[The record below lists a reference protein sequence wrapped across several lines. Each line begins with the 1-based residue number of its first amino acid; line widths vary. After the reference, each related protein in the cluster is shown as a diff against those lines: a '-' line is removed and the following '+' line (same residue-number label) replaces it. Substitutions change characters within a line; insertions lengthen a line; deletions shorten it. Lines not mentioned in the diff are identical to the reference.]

1 MACFE
6 SAVQFGTAVSVRPT
20 WIRIIRKPPK
30 NTTGRTEHVSFR
42 ARICG
47 GRRVVFSSNVDDVV
61 DPVLDR
67 EAAVDPRTAD
77 GDGMGVKG
85 TSSTAVQYTGVY
97 STST

>member
-1 MACFE
+1 M
-6 SAVQFGTAVSVRPT
+6 
-20 WIRIIRKPPK
+20 
-30 NTTGRTEHVSFR
+30 
-42 ARICG
+42 
-47 GRRVVFSSNVDDVV
+47 DDVV